1 MEALVSL
8 LLIAGGIVIFLLLA
22 EALLKAFGA
31 GVRTMFAWATDR
43 GAWGVLVMLVLWAG
57 ATPIA
62 VIIAIYIGATRDRT
76 TR

>member
-8 LLIAGGIVIFLLLA
+8 LLVAGGIVLLLLA
-22 EALLKAFGA
+22 PALLKAFGA

-62 VIIAIYIGATRDRT
+62 VLIAIYIGATRD
-76 TR
+76 